1 MQVNGADTVFV
12 LICTALVMLMTPAL
26 ALFYG
31 GMVRKKNVVSTT
43 MHSYVAIALVS
54 IQWVLVGYS
63 LVFGNDI
70 GGVIGDFRYA
80 LLHGV
85 GFAPNGE
92 FAGTIPHQAFMLFQM
107 MFAIITPALIS
118 GSFAER
124 MRFPAV
130 ILFIL
135 AWTTLVYDPIAHW
148 MWGSNGWIKN
158 LGALDFA
165 GGNVVHISSGVSALI
180 VALLIGKR
188 KNIKDITA
196 HHIPMTILGGG
207 LLWFGWFGFN
217 AGSAL
222 GVNSVALN
230 AFVTTNT
237 SAAASGLSWMIFEYI
252 HTKKFSPIG
261 FISGCVAG
269 LVAITPGAGFVG
281 PVASIAIGIL
291 GGAICFSAV
300 TFLKERFGYDDAL
313 DAFGCHGIGG
323 IWGGISIGI
332 FGSTSVNSAGANGLL
347 HGGGL
352 HLLGVQVTS
361 VLATMAFS
369 AIATFVIVKVI
380 GKVTVFRATDIEESY
395 GLDVTMHGNGAY
407 GEFGETSE
415 EIEEV
420 QLDLIS

>member
-1 MQVNGADTVFV
+1 MGFNGADSVFV
-12 LICTALVMLMTPAL
+12 LVCTALVMLMTPAL

-43 MHSYVAIALVS
+43 MHSYVTIALVS
-54 IQWVLVGYS
+54 IQWILIGYT

-70 GGVIGDFRYA
+70 GGIIGDLKYA
-80 LLHGV
+80 LLNGV
-85 GFAPNGE
+85 GFEPN
-92 FAGTIPHQAFMLFQM
+92 ADYAATIPHQGFMLFQM

-130 ILFIL
+130 ILFVL

-148 MWGSNGWIKN
+148 VWGVGGWIRN

-165 GGNVVHISSGVSALI
+165 GGNVVHISSGVSALV

-222 GVNSVALN
+222 GLNDVALD
-230 AFVTTNT
+230 AFITTNT
-237 SAAASGLSWMIFEYI
+237 SAAAAALAWMLFEYA
-252 HTKKFSPIG
+252 HTKKFSAIG
-261 FISGCVAG
+261 FISGAVAG
-269 LVAITPGAGFVG
+269 LVAITPGAGFVT
-281 PVASIAIGIL
+281 PIASLAIGAI
-291 GGAICFSAV
+291 GGAICYGAV
-300 TFLKERFGYDDAL
+300 TFLKEKLGYDDAL

-323 IWGGISIGI
+323 IWGGIAVGLFGTTGI
-332 FGSTSVNSAGANGLL
+332 NAAGADGLFY
-347 HGGGL
+347 GGGVT
-352 HLLGVQVTS
+352 LLSAQIISIAATIVYAAIVT
-361 VLATMAFS
+361 L
-369 AIATFVIVKVI
+369 
-380 GKVTVFRATDIEESY
+380 
-395 GLDVTMHGNGAY
+395 
-407 GEFGETSE
+407 
-415 EIEEV
+415 
-420 QLDLIS
+420 Q

>member
-1 MQVNGADTVFV
+1 MEFNGADSVFV
-12 LICTALVMLMTPAL
+12 LVCTALVMLMTPAL

-43 MHSYVAIALVS
+43 MHSYVTIALVS
-54 IQWVLVGYS
+54 IQWILIGYT

-70 GGVIGDFRYA
+70 GGIIGDLKYA
-80 LLHGV
+80 LLNGV
-85 GFAPNGE
+85 GFEPN
-92 FAGTIPHQAFMLFQM
+92 ADYAATIPHQGFMLFQM

-130 ILFIL
+130 ILFVL

-148 MWGSNGWIKN
+148 VWGVGGWIRN

-165 GGNVVHISSGVSALI
+165 GGNVVHISSGISALV

-222 GVNSVALN
+222 GLNDVALD
-230 AFVTTNT
+230 AFITTNT
-237 SAAASGLSWMIFEYI
+237 SAAAAGLSWMLFEYA
-252 HTKKFSPIG
+252 HTKKFSAIG
-261 FISGCVAG
+261 FISGAVAG
-269 LVAITPGAGFVG
+269 LVAITPGAGFVT
-281 PVASIAIGIL
+281 PIASLAIGAI
-291 GGAICFSAV
+291 GGAICYGAV
-300 TFLKERFGYDDAL
+300 TFLKEKLGYDDAL

-323 IWGGISIGI
+323 IWGGIAVGLFGTTGI
-332 FGSTSVNSAGANGLL
+332 NAAGADGLFY
-347 HGGGL
+347 GGGVT
-352 HLLGVQVTS
+352 LLSAQIIS
-361 VLATMAFS
+361 IAATIVYS
-369 AIATFVIVKVI
+369 AIVTFAIVKVI
-380 GKVTVFRATDIEESY
+380 GLVTVFRATNIEEDY
-395 GLDVTMHGNGAY
+395 GLDVTMHGKGAY
-407 GEFGETSE
+407 GEFGV
-415 EIEEV
+415 IEEKE
-420 QLDLIS
+420 SYGA